1 MAPPRIY
8 KNLINDQWVE
18 SVTGQAFENVNPA
31 NRNELV
37 GMFPKSNSEDIDAA
51 VAAAKEAYKS
61 WRLTP
66 APKRGEILFRAAHL
80 LHERKEELAEQMTR
94 EMGKVLVETRG
105 DVQEA
110 IDMTFYMAGEGRRQ
124 FGQTTPSELPNK
136 FCMTAR
142 SPIGVCALITPWN
155 FPMAIP
161 SWKIMPALICGNT
174 VVIKPATDTPL
185 SAYNL
190 VRILK
195 DAGIPRGV
203 VNLVTGGG
211 DAVGTPLMTH
221 PDVRVVSFTGSTE
234 IGRQVSKACAET
246 FKHLSLEM
254 GGKNVIIVMNDAV
267 LELAVDG
274 AVWGGFGTTGQRCT
288 AASRVVVHKD
298 VYKQF
303 TEVLVARARA
313 LKIGNGLD
321 PAVQMGPLI
330 NESQL
335 HTVDEYVRIGKEEG
349 AKLVCG
355 GERLT
360 GGEYD
365 AGAFYAPTI
374 FADCDPKMRIAQE
387 EIFGPVVSVIPCSSL
402 DDAIEIGNGV
412 VYGLSSS
419 LYTQD
424 VNNAFRAMRDMETGI
439 FYVNASTIGAETHLP
454 FGGTKQT
461 GNGHREAATAALDFY
476 SEWKSIYVDYS
487 GRLQRAQIDN
497 A

>member
-1 MAPPRIY
+1 MAPPKIH
-8 KNLINDQWVE
+8 KNFINGEWVE
-18 SVTGQAFENVNPA
+18 SVTGQSFENVNPA

-37 GMFPKSNSEDIDAA
+37 GMFPQSNSEDVDQA

-61 WRLTP
+61 WHFLP
-66 APKRGEILFRAAHL
+66 APKRGEILFRAARL
-80 LHERKEELAEQMTR
+80 LNERKETLAEEMTC

-124 FGQTTPSELPNK
+124 FGQTMPSELPNK
-136 FCMTAR
+136 FCMTTR

-161 SWKIMPALICGNT
+161 SWKIMPALVCGNT

-185 SAYNL
+185 STYNL
-190 VRILK
+190 VQILEE
-195 DAGIPRGV
+195 AGMPRGV
-203 VNLVTGGG
+203 VNLVTGTGAG
-211 DAVGTPLMTH
+211 VGSPLMTH
-221 PDVRVVSFTGSTE
+221 SDVRVVSFTGSTE
-234 IGRQVSKACAET
+234 IGRQVSRACSDT
-246 FKHLSLEM
+246 FKHACLEM
-254 GGKNVIIVMNDAV
+254 GGKNVIIVMNDAS

-274 AVWGGFGTTGQRCT
+274 AIWGGFGTTGQRCT

-298 VYKQF
+298 VYKEF
-303 TEVLVARARA
+303 TEVFAVRARA
-313 LKIGNGLD
+313 LKVGNGLD
-321 PAVQMGPLI
+321 PTVQMGPLI
-330 NESQL
+330 NEGQL
-335 HTVDEYVRIGKEEG
+335 QTVDEYVRIGKEEG
-349 AKLVCG
+349 AKLLTG
-355 GERLT
+355 GHRLT
-360 GGEYD
+360 GGEYEC
-365 AGAFYAPTI
+365 GAYYAATI
-374 FADCDPKMRIAQE
+374 FVDCDPKMRIAQE
-387 EIFGPVVSVIPCSSL
+387 EIFGPVVSVIPCDSL

-419 LYTQD
+419 IYTQD

-487 GRLQRAQIDN
+487 GKLQRAQIDN

>member
-1 MAPPRIY
+1 MAPPKIY
-8 KNLINDQWVE
+8 KNFINGEWVE
-18 SVTGQAFENVNPA
+18 SVTGEAFENVNPA
-31 NRNELV
+31 DRNELV
-37 GMFPKSNSEDIDAA
+37 GMFPKSNSEDVDNA
-51 VAAAKEAYKS
+51 VSAAKEAYKS
-61 WRLTP
+61 WRLMP
-66 APKRGEILFRAAHL
+66 APKRGEVLFRAARL
-80 LHERKEELAEQMTR
+80 LHERKEILAEQMTR
-94 EMGKVLVETRG
+94 EMGKVLVESRG

-124 FGQTTPSELPNK
+124 FGQTMPSELPNK

-185 SAYNL
+185 STYNL
-190 VRILK
+190 VQILEE
-195 DAGIPRGV
+195 AGMPRGV
-203 VNLVTGGG
+203 VNLVTGSGG
-211 DAVGTPLMTH
+211 AVGSPLMTH
-221 PDVRVVSFTGSTE
+221 SDVRVVSFTGSTE
-234 IGRQVSKACAET
+234 IGRQVSKACSET
-246 FKHLSLEM
+246 FKHACLEM
-254 GGKNVIIVMNDAV
+254 GGKNVIIVMSDAN

-274 AVWGGFGTTGQRCT
+274 AIWGGFGTTGQRCT

-303 TEVLVARARA
+303 TEVFTAQTRA
-313 LKIGNGLD
+313 LKVGSGLD

-330 NESQL
+330 NEGQL

-349 AKLVCG
+349 ARLLTG
-355 GERLT
+355 GHRLT
-360 GGEYD
+360 GGDYD
-365 AGAFYAPTI
+365 AGAFYAATI

-387 EIFGPVVSVIPCSSL
+387 EIFGPVVSVIPCDSL
-402 DDAIEIGNGV
+402 DNAIEIGNGV

-419 LYTQD
+419 IYTQD
-424 VNNAFRAMRDMETGI
+424 VNSAFRAMRDMETGI

-487 GRLQRAQIDN
+487 GKLQRAQIDN

>member
-1 MAPPRIY
+1 MAPPKIY
-8 KNLINDQWVE
+8 KNFINGEWVE

-31 NRNELV
+31 DRNELV
-37 GMFPKSNSEDIDAA
+37 GMFPKSTREDVDNA

-61 WRLTP
+61 WHLMP
-66 APKRGEILFRAAHL
+66 APKRGEILFRAARL
-80 LHERKEELAEQMTR
+80 LHERKETLAEQMTR

-124 FGQTTPSELPNK
+124 FGQTMPSELPNK

-185 SAYNL
+185 STYHL
-190 VRILK
+190 VQILEE
-195 DAGIPRGV
+195 AGMPRGV
-203 VNLVTGGG
+203 VNLVTGSGG
-211 DAVGTPLMTH
+211 AVGSPLMTH
-221 PDVRVVSFTGSTE
+221 DDVRVVSFTGSTE
-234 IGRQVSKACAET
+234 IGRQVSRACSET
-246 FKHLSLEM
+246 FKHACLEM
-254 GGKNVIIVMNDAV
+254 GGKNIIIVMSDAN

-274 AVWGGFGTTGQRCT
+274 AIWGGFGTTGQRCT

-303 TEVLVARARA
+303 TEVFAVRARA
-313 LKIGNGLD
+313 LKVGNGLD

-330 NESQL
+330 NEGQL
-335 HTVDEYVRIGKEEG
+335 QTVDEYVRIGKDEG
-349 AKLVCG
+349 ARLLTG
-355 GERLT
+355 GQRLT
-360 GGEYD
+360 GPEYE
-365 AGAFYAPTI
+365 AGAFYAATI
-374 FADCDPKMRIAQE
+374 FVDCDPKMRIAQE
-387 EIFGPVVSVIPCSSL
+387 EIFGPVVSVIPCDSL

-419 LYTQD
+419 IYTQD

-487 GRLQRAQIDN
+487 SKLQRAQIDN
-497 A
+497 L

>member
-1 MAPPRIY
+1 MAPPKIY
-8 KNLINDQWVE
+8 KNFINGEWVE

-31 NRNELV
+31 DRNELV
-37 GMFPKSNSEDIDAA
+37 GMFPKSTREDVDNA

-61 WRLTP
+61 WHLMP
-66 APKRGEILFRAAHL
+66 APKRGEILFRAARL
-80 LHERKEELAEQMTR
+80 LHERKETLAEQMTR

-124 FGQTTPSELPNK
+124 FGQTMPSELPNK

-185 SAYNL
+185 STYHL
-190 VRILK
+190 VQILEE
-195 DAGIPRGV
+195 AGMPRGV
-203 VNLVTGGG
+203 VNLVTGSGG
-211 DAVGTPLMTH
+211 AVGSPLMTH
-221 PDVRVVSFTGSTE
+221 DDVRVVSFTGSTE
-234 IGRQVSKACAET
+234 IGRQVSRACSET
-246 FKHLSLEM
+246 FKHACLEM
-254 GGKNVIIVMNDAV
+254 GGKNIIIVMSDAN

-274 AVWGGFGTTGQRCT
+274 AIWGGFGTTGQRCT

-303 TEVLVARARA
+303 TEVFAVRARA
-313 LKIGNGLD
+313 LKVGNGLD

-330 NESQL
+330 NEGQL
-335 HTVDEYVRIGKEEG
+335 QTVDEYVRIGKDEG
-349 AKLVCG
+349 ARLLTG
-355 GERLT
+355 GQRLT
-360 GGEYD
+360 GPEYE
-365 AGAFYAPTI
+365 AGAFYAATI
-374 FADCDPKMRIAQE
+374 FVDCDPKMRIAQE
-387 EIFGPVVSVIPCSSL
+387 EIFGPVVSVIPCDSL

-419 LYTQD
+419 IYTQD

-487 GRLQRAQIDN
+487 SKLQRAQIDN
-497 A
+497 P

>member
-1 MAPPRIY
+1 MAPPKIY
-8 KNLINDQWVE
+8 KNFINGEWVE

-31 NRNELV
+31 DRNELV
-37 GMFPKSNSEDIDAA
+37 GMFPKSTREDVDNA

-61 WRLTP
+61 WHLMP
-66 APKRGEILFRAAHL
+66 APKRGEILFRAARL
-80 LHERKEELAEQMTR
+80 LYERKETLAEQMTR

-124 FGQTTPSELPNK
+124 FGQTMPSELPNK

-185 SAYNL
+185 STYHL
-190 VRILK
+190 VQILEE
-195 DAGIPRGV
+195 AGMPRGV
-203 VNLVTGGG
+203 VNLVTGSGG
-211 DAVGTPLMTH
+211 AVGSPLMTH
-221 PDVRVVSFTGSTE
+221 DDVRVVSFTGSTE
-234 IGRQVSKACAET
+234 IGRQVSRACSET
-246 FKHLSLEM
+246 FKHACLEM
-254 GGKNVIIVMNDAV
+254 GGKNIIIVMSDAN

-274 AVWGGFGTTGQRCT
+274 AIWGGFGTTGQRCT

-303 TEVLVARARA
+303 TEVFAVRARA
-313 LKIGNGLD
+313 LKVGNGLD

-330 NESQL
+330 NEGQL
-335 HTVDEYVRIGKEEG
+335 QTVDEYVRIGKDEG
-349 AKLVCG
+349 ARLLTG
-355 GERLT
+355 GQRLT
-360 GGEYD
+360 GPEYE
-365 AGAFYAPTI
+365 AGAFYAATI
-374 FADCDPKMRIAQE
+374 FVDCDPKMRIAQE
-387 EIFGPVVSVIPCSSL
+387 EIFGPVVSVIPCDSL

-419 LYTQD
+419 IYTQD

-487 GRLQRAQIDN
+487 SKLQRAQIDN
-497 A
+497 P

>member
-1 MAPPRIY
+1 MAPPKIY
-8 KNLINDQWVE
+8 KNFINGEWVE

-31 NRNELV
+31 DRNELV
-37 GMFPKSNSEDIDAA
+37 GMFPKSTREDVDNA

-61 WRLTP
+61 WHLMP
-66 APKRGEILFRAAHL
+66 APKRGEILFRAARL
-80 LHERKEELAEQMTR
+80 LHERKETLAEQMTR

-124 FGQTTPSELPNK
+124 FGQTMPSELPNK

-185 SAYNL
+185 STYHL
-190 VRILK
+190 VQILEE
-195 DAGIPRGV
+195 AGMPRGV
-203 VNLVTGGG
+203 VNLVTGSGG
-211 DAVGTPLMTH
+211 AVGSPLMTH
-221 PDVRVVSFTGSTE
+221 DDVRVVSFTGSTE
-234 IGRQVSKACAET
+234 IGRQVSRACSET
-246 FKHLSLEM
+246 FKHACLEM
-254 GGKNVIIVMNDAV
+254 GGKNIIIVMSDAN

-274 AVWGGFGTTGQRCT
+274 AIWGGFGTTGQRCT

-303 TEVLVARARA
+303 TEVFAVRARA
-313 LKIGNGLD
+313 LKVGNGLD

-330 NESQL
+330 NEGQL
-335 HTVDEYVRIGKEEG
+335 QTVDEYVRIGKDEG
-349 AKLVCG
+349 ARLLTG
-355 GERLT
+355 GQRLT
-360 GGEYD
+360 GPEYE
-365 AGAFYAPTI
+365 AGAFYAATI
-374 FADCDPKMRIAQE
+374 FVDCDPKMRIAQE
-387 EIFGPVVSVIPCSSL
+387 EIFGPVVSVIPCDSL

-419 LYTQD
+419 IYTQD

-476 SEWKSIYVDYS
+476 SEWKSSYVDYS
-487 GRLQRAQIDN
+487 SKLQRAQIDN
-497 A
+497 P